1 MTTKNS
7 GLKLAAIHG
16 YRPHMLGLCG
26 PAEARRQKLLKKFL
40 QGQVAPSKMPKVFR
54 QFMGAYAYYRLIAK
68 SNNIG
73 DPFDK
78 RVVEAYWMGN
88 KLLDRVKINDLREMI
103 AKDFVGSGLLSKE
116 VAADK
121 IAQIPTGSK
130 PHHSFH
136 VLIIGSVTGSVDFT
150 GNTKL
155 KDICRVGWG
164 RVLRLVIP
172 APQLRDK
179 LRRESNI
186 YSSLSVKGGGEGFSS
201 KPGSRV
207 HRSGGAGK
215 PGMTKQKVIVEY
227 QPLIGKKNIKRGKP
241 IKKEI
246 YWDKLIAPKVK
257 KGDWVSFHWNWLVKV
272 LSARELAN
280 LKKYTQNTLESL
292 NGQN

>member
-78 RVVEAYWMGN
+78 RVLEAYWVGN

-164 RVLRLVIP
+164 MV
-172 APQLRDK
+172 ANGQ
-179 LRRESNI
+179 
-186 YSSLSVKGGGEGFSS
+186 SLMAN
-201 KPGSRV
+201 R
-207 HRSGGAGK
+207 AI
-215 PGMTKQKVIVEY
+215 QKITVEY
-227 QPLIGKKNIKRGKP
+227 QPLVGKKNIQLGQP

-246 YWDKLIAPKVK
+246 SWDKLIAPKVK
-257 KGDWVSFHWNWLVKV
+257 KGNWVSFHWNWLVKV
-272 LSARELAN
+272 LSAKELAN
-280 LKKYTQNTLESL
+280 LKKYTQNTIESL

>member
-164 RVLRLVIP
+164 MV
-172 APQLRDK
+172 ANGQ
-179 LRRESNI
+179 
-186 YSSLSVKGGGEGFSS
+186 SLMAN
-201 KPGSRV
+201 R
-207 HRSGGAGK
+207 AI
-215 PGMTKQKVIVEY
+215 QKITVEY
-227 QPLIGKKNIKRGKP
+227 QPLVGKKNIQLGQP

-246 YWDKLIAPKVK
+246 SWDKLIAPKVK

-272 LSARELAN
+272 LNAKELNN
-280 LKKYTQNTLESL
+280 LKKYTRNTLNTL
-292 NGQN
+292 K